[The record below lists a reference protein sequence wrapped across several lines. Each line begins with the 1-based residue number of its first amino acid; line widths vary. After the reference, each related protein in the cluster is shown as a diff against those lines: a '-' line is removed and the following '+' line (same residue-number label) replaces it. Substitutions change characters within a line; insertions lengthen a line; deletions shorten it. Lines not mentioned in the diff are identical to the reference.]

1 MMYSPSPEWARLN
14 KRLSFNR
21 IIKRSLA
28 LQKKIEYLN
37 RIKTHTC
44 VNYENLVSH
53 KRNHETDTFFVIFP
67 KYFSTLKRKQFLLKS
82 KQ

>member
-1 MMYSPSPEWARLN
+1 MLYTPSVEWVRLN

-21 IIKRSLA
+21 VIKRTLI
-28 LQKKIEYLN
+28 LQRKIEYLN

-44 VNYENLVSH
+44 VNYENLASH

-67 KYFSTLKRKQFLLKS
+67 KYFSTQKRKQFLKVKS
-82 KQ
+82 